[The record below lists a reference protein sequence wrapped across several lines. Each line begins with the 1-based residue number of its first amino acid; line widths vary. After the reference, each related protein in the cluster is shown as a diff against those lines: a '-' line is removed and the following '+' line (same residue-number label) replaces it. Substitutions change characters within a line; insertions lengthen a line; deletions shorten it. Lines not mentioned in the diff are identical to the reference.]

1 MAQLFHTEVTVK
13 RGICNGA
20 RKDMIVLL
28 EWDMGTGSG
37 VSVLIG
43 KTKIDDVDL
52 VAMKTCT
59 DQKIGR
65 LDITVNEVGRVDAF

>member
-1 MAQLFHTEVTVK
+1 MTVK

-20 RKDMIVLL
+20 HKDMIVLL

-43 KTKIDDVDL
+43 KTEINDVDL
-52 VAMKTCT
+52 VAMKICT

-65 LDITVNEVGRVDAF
+65 LDIMVNEVGRVDVF